1 MCLSSI
7 SPLGQFQ
14 RTIYNIER
22 PEGGTLEPWI
32 NGRGAKFER
41 GTDLKG
47 RTSELSSYHG
57 NLKKF
62 APINYSIR
70 WSLLFDS
77 PGPGVYS
84 SVSNLWDQIYLHLIF
99 QLITHR
105 EICCLSFKCL
115 TIVNCLFP
123 FFSHCEEAVLC
134 TKTLPKTTVVFRKKF
149 IHKQDYLLLKKL
161 FEYFSNAR

>member
-1 MCLSSI
+1 M
-7 SPLGQFQ
+7 
-14 RTIYNIER
+14 
-22 PEGGTLEPWI
+22 GGP
-32 NGRGAKFER
+32 KFER

-47 RTSELSSYHG
+47 PTSDLSSYHG

-62 APINYSIR
+62 TPINYNIR

-77 PGPGVYS
+77 PGTAIYS

-99 QLITHR
+99 QLITHVTDCQ
-105 EICCLSFKCL
+105 ELSRDLLLVLQMLDNRQMPISVFL
-115 TIVNCLFP
+115 YSYFYLY
-123 FFSHCEEAVLC
+123 FSHCEEAVLC
-134 TKTLPKTTVVFRKKF
+134 TKTLPKTTVMFRKKF

>member
-32 NGRGAKFER
+32 YGRGAKFER

-62 APINYSIR
+62 TPIIYNIR
-70 WSLLFDS
+70 WSLLFDF
-77 PGPGVYS
+77 PGTGIYS

-99 QLITHR
+99 QLINSSR
-105 EICCLSFKCL
+105 
-115 TIVNCLFP
+115 
-123 FFSHCEEAVLC
+123 
-134 TKTLPKTTVVFRKKF
+134 
-149 IHKQDYLLLKKL
+149 DLLLELQMLDNRQLPISVFLTLWRGSAVYQNPSENHSSVSK
-161 FEYFSNAR
+161 EIHP